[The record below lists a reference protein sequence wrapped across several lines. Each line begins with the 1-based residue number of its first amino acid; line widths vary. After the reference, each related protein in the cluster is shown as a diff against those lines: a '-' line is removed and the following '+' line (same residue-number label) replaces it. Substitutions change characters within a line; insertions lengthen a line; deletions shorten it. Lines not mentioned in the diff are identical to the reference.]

1 MLWKLRALAIGEG
14 LGKQVVPCHSR
25 AMLKPILALAAFA
38 VLPAAAQTAAAPSP
52 ADPAPEDWKAIPD
65 NEMLVMTLQGGRQV
79 FIRLAPRY
87 APAHVANIRKLA
99 EAHWW
104 DGTSVY
110 RVQDNY
116 VTQWGGGDDKTALP
130 PGVIETP
137 PAEYEWPGFDAVK
150 SFAFARPDSYA
161 AKTGLSADGWPL
173 ANYGAVS
180 SLTHCYSMVGVA
192 RDLAPSTGS
201 GAELY
206 TVIGHAPR
214 PLDRN
219 IAIVGRI
226 VEGMQWLSS
235 LPRGTAQLGVYAKD
249 QAPTPILSVRL
260 ASQLPQDERPR
271 FQYRATDNP
280 RFAAWIKARE
290 NRDGAFFTVPMGGV
304 TEPVAVLKTSTTPR

>member
-1 MLWKLRALAIGEG
+1 
-14 LGKQVVPCHSR
+14 
-25 AMLKPILALAAFA
+25 MLKPILALAAFA

-87 APAHVANIRKLA
+87 APAHVANIRRLA

-130 PGVIETP
+130 PGVIENP

-304 TEPVAVLKTSTTPR
+304 DVCNALPAVRRAQ

>member
-1 MLWKLRALAIGEG
+1 M
-14 LGKQVVPCHSR
+14 
-25 AMLKPILALAAFA
+25 
-38 VLPAAAQTAAAPSP
+38 
-52 ADPAPEDWKAIPD
+52 
-65 NEMLVMTLQGGRQV
+65 
-79 FIRLAPRY
+79 
-87 APAHVANIRKLA
+87 
-99 EAHWW
+99 
-104 DGTSVY
+104 
-110 RVQDNY
+110 
-116 VTQWGGGDDKTALP
+116 TQWGGGDDKTALP
-130 PGVIETP
+130 PGVIENP
-137 PAEYEWPGFDAVK
+137 PAEYEWPGFDAAK
-150 SFAFARPDSYA
+150 SVSFARPDSYA

-173 ANYGAVS
+173 ANYGATS

-235 LPRGTAQLGVYAKD
+235 LTRGTAQLGVYAKD

-260 ASQLPQDERPR
+260 ASQLPEDERPR
-271 FQYRATDNP
+271 FQYRVTDNP

-290 NRDGAFFTVPMGGV
+290 NRDGPFFTVPMGGV
-304 TEPVAVLKTSTTPR
+304 DVCNALPAVRRAQ

>member
-1 MLWKLRALAIGEG
+1 
-14 LGKQVVPCHSR
+14 
-25 AMLKPILALAAFA
+25 MLKLLLALAA
-38 VLPAAAQTAAAPSP
+38 LAQTVPS
-52 ADPAPEDWKAIPD
+52 DPAPDDWKAIPD
-65 NEMLVMTLQGGRQV
+65 NEILVMTLQGGHQV
-79 FIRLAPRY
+79 YIRLAPRY

-130 PGVIETP
+130 PGVIENP

-150 SFAFARPDSYA
+150 SVTFAKPDSYA

-219 IAIVGRI
+219 IAIVAG
-226 VEGMQWLSS
+226 
-235 LPRGTAQLGVYAKD
+235 
-249 QAPTPILSVRL
+249 
-260 ASQLPQDERPR
+260 
-271 FQYRATDNP
+271 
-280 RFAAWIKARE
+280 
-290 NRDGAFFTVPMGGV
+290 
-304 TEPVAVLKTSTTPR
+304 

>member
-304 TEPVAVLKTSTTPR
+304 DVCNALPAVRRAQ

>member
-1 MLWKLRALAIGEG
+1 
-14 LGKQVVPCHSR
+14 
-25 AMLKPILALAAFA
+25 MLKPILALAAFA

-304 TEPVAVLKTSTTPR
+304 DVCNALPAVRRAQ

>member
-1 MLWKLRALAIGEG
+1 
-14 LGKQVVPCHSR
+14 
-25 AMLKPILALAAFA
+25 MLKPFLALAALA
-38 VLPAAAQTAAAPSP
+38 AIPAAHAQTAPLPSD
-52 ADPAPEDWKAIPD
+52 AAPEDWKAIPD
-65 NEMLVMTLQGGRQV
+65 DDVLVMTLQGGHQV

-99 EAHWW
+99 AARWW

-116 VTQWGGGDDKTALP
+116 VTQWGGGDDKTTLP
-130 PGVIETP
+130 PGVIENP
-137 PAEYEWPGFDAVK
+137 PAEYEWSGFDAVK
-150 SFAFARPDSYA
+150 SFSFARPDSYA
-161 AKTGLSADGWPL
+161 AKTGFSADGWPL
-173 ANYGAVS
+173 ANFGAVT

-206 TVIGHAPR
+206 TVIGQPAR

-219 IAIVGRI
+219 IAIVGRV

-235 LPRGTAQLGVYAKD
+235 LERGTAQLGVYAKD
-249 QAPTPILSVRL
+249 QKPTPILSVRL
-260 ASQLPQDERPR
+260 ASQLPADERPH
-271 FQYRATDNP
+271 FQVRSTDNP

-304 TEPVAVLKTSTTPR
+304 DVCTALPTVRRAQ